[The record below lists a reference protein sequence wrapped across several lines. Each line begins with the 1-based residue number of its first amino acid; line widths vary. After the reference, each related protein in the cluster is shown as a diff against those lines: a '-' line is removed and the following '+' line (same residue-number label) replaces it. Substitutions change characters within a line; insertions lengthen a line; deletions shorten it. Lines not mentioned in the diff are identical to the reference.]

1 MYVFMDRVIV
11 IKERSVMRQID
22 GKEVRGTVTDEKGN
36 PLPGVTVMLKGT
48 SLGVITDVEGKY
60 TLRLPWEFKELK
72 LIFSFV
78 GMKTQEM
85 SYAGQTELNVT
96 MHEEAAEMDEVVII
110 GYGSSKKKDL
120 TGSVATVKTEELK
133 NLPALTVDDAM
144 AGKAAGVQVTKADG
158 SPGGAV
164 RIRIRG
170 GSSLKGNV
178 DPLYVIDGI
187 PQEIK
192 NNYISSSEIVN
203 PLEAANYGDN
213 FNNSV
218 SGSFM
223 RGLNS
228 LSGLSVSDIESISI
242 LKDASATAIY
252 GSKAANGVVIITTKR
267 GRRDMKPQFNVNY
280 NVGVSTPQREKV
292 LNGEQYISTM
302 IAAIEQSNANMAD
315 NIALQPN
322 LAQNFQSRLNSNGE
336 QIQFLKGLDNA
347 DTDWVDLVTKTG
359 VSHNV
364 DFSVAGGSRHSRYYT
379 SFSYS
384 NQEGTLINTDF
395 ERYTLKTNLD
405 NDIAKRFRMGT
416 NLAFG
421 YSKNNITKRC
431 LFPGD
436 VRTSRAFSI
445 QCGRQLCQLQPDSR
459 IGKILH
465 GFPESLGSRFRH
477 QPSQNV

>member
-1 MYVFMDRVIV
+1 MERMARLCFILVCAFSFGLSAKTLAQQERVSLHLERVELKTVLEKIQEQTQVSFMLNREQSERLGMVSVKAKNETVEAVLDRLLGNSPLMYVFMDRVIV

-60 TLRLPWEFKELK
+60 TLRLPQEFKELK

-203 PLEAANYGDN
+203 PLEAANYGDD

-228 LSGLSVSDIESISI
+228 LSGLSV
-242 LKDASATAIY
+242 
-252 GSKAANGVVIITTKR
+252 
-267 GRRDMKPQFNVNY
+267 
-280 NVGVSTPQREKV
+280 
-292 LNGEQYISTM
+292 
-302 IAAIEQSNANMAD
+302 
-315 NIALQPN
+315 
-322 LAQNFQSRLNSNGE
+322 
-336 QIQFLKGLDNA
+336 
-347 DTDWVDLVTKTG
+347 
-359 VSHNV
+359 
-364 DFSVAGGSRHSRYYT
+364 
-379 SFSYS
+379 
-384 NQEGTLINTDF
+384 
-395 ERYTLKTNLD
+395 
-405 NDIAKRFRMGT
+405 
-416 NLAFG
+416 
-421 YSKNNITKRC
+421 
-431 LFPGD
+431 
-436 VRTSRAFSI
+436 TSRVYPF
-445 QCGRQLCQLQPDSR
+445 
-459 IGKILH
+459 
-465 GFPESLGSRFRH
+465 
-477 QPSQNV
+477 